1 MSTKSILF
9 VSSVLPLF
17 DKDSGSN
24 RLKEIIEIFLTSGYT
39 CYFLVDS
46 IKNQEKYFDFFTNK
60 GLIIIDKERNDDISQ
75 LSKIDYVWFNGPNS
89 FKKNLTSIK
98 DNLPNAKIV
107 YDMVDIH
114 FLRYK
119 RVISLNP
126 FQISNYNRYF
136 KYKKI
141 ETKLAKKAD
150 IIIAISEKEKIIMSN
165 IINPD
170 KIIVVSNIH
179 YSKIKLE
186 EVISFKERND
196 LLFIGSTHTPNI
208 DAVNYLFKEIMPLV
222 WKKNPIIKVNIIG
235 NLNEKI
241 KDLNHPNFTFLG
253 YVENIEPYFLN
264 SKIMIAPLRY
274 GAGVKGKIGQAYEY
288 FLPVITTDIGA
299 EGMNLKHNENAIIVN
314 TPEAFANQILNL
326 NDNEILWTKLSKS
339 AASVLENFSKEELT
353 AKLKQFN

>member
-1 MSTKSILF
+1 
-9 VSSVLPLF
+9 
-17 DKDSGSN
+17 
-24 RLKEIIEIFLTSGYT
+24 
-39 CYFLVDS
+39 
-46 IKNQEKYFDFFTNK
+46 
-60 GLIIIDKERNDDISQ
+60 
-75 LSKIDYVWFNGPNS
+75 
-89 FKKNLTSIK
+89 
-98 DNLPNAKIV
+98 
-107 YDMVDIH
+107 
-114 FLRYK
+114 
-119 RVISLNP
+119 LNP

-141 ETKLAKKAD
+141 ETQLVKKAD
-150 IIIAISEKEKIIMSN
+150 LIIAISEKEKITMSN
-165 IINPD
+165 IINPN

-241 KDLNHPNFTFLG
+241 KDLNHPNCTFLG
-253 YVENIEPYFLN
+253 YVENIEPYFLK

-326 NDNEILWTKLSKS
+326 YDNEILWTKLSKS